1 MKKRLYESI
10 IGFGSMEFVEEPHEK
25 KHGLSLLMKRQTG
38 QNVTFTDEQIKK
50 VEVLKVAATDY
61 TCKARY
67 R

>member
-1 MKKRLYESI
+1 
-10 IGFGSMEFVEEPHEK
+10 MEFVEEPHEK